1 MTIFA
6 DQAATLAELRGGKLA
21 LLPATYVNGAALSDM
36 YLWNQ
41 VLSAEEEV
49 SRRLAVPLEPTRV
62 FSVGGPT
69 SDELTELG
77 DSPYLV
83 EPGYDGGGF
92 EGLWQW
98 DTLQLNTRPLISVQE
113 VKFVYPGLNETVYV
127 VPPDWIYPDA
137 KSAILQ
143 FTAAP
148 TAGGLPG
155 AIVAMNVFTLGR
167 TVPQMIRVK
176 YTAGLT
182 PRHPTF
188 RDVRNLVLRM
198 AVLRILLD
206 AFIPQSGSISADGL
220 SQSTSMDTAK
230 YQEAID
236 ADLEN
241 LRERINGLM
250 FGVL

>member
-1 MTIFA
+1 MTIFT
-6 DQAATLAELRGGKLA
+6 DQAATLTELRGGKLA
-21 LLPATYVNGAALSDM
+21 LLPAAYFNGATLSDA

-41 VLSAEEEV
+41 ILAAEEEMA
-49 SRRLAVPLEPTRV
+49 RRLAVPLEPTQI

-69 SDELTELG
+69 PAELAALG
-77 DSPYLV
+77 DSPYLI

-92 EGLWQW
+92 QGLWQW

-113 VKFVYPGLNETVYV
+113 VKFVYPGLNETIYV
-127 VPPDWIYPDA
+127 VPPDWIYPNF

-155 AIVAMNVFTLGR
+155 AIVAMNVFAAGCA
-167 TVPQMIRVK
+167 VPQMIRVK

-182 PRHPTF
+182 PQHPTF
-188 RDVRNLVLRM
+188 RDVRNLVLRL

-220 SQSTSMDTAK
+220 SQSISMDTGK
-230 YQEAID
+230 FQDAID

-241 LRERINGLM
+241 LRERINGLL

>member
-1 MTIFA
+1 MTIFT
-6 DQAATLAELRGGKLA
+6 DQAVTLAELRGGKLA
-21 LLPATYVNGAALSDM
+21 LLPAAYFNGTTLSDI
-36 YLWNQ
+36 YLWSQ
-41 VLSAEEEV
+41 ILSAEEEV

-69 SDELTELG
+69 SDELVELG
-77 DSPYLV
+77 DSPFLV

-92 EGLWQW
+92 QGLWQW
-98 DTLQLNTRPLISVQE
+98 DTLQLNMRPLISVQE
-113 VKFVYPGLNETVYV
+113 VKFVYPGINETVYV
-127 VPPDWIYPDA
+127 VPPDWIYPDY

-182 PRHPTF
+182 SRHPTF
-188 RDVRNLVLRM
+188 LDVRNLVLRM

-220 SQSTSMDTAK
+220 AQSMSMDTAK

>member
-1 MTIFA
+1 MTIFT
-6 DQAATLAELRGGKLA
+6 DQVATLAELRGGKLA
-21 LLPATYVNGAALSDM
+21 LLPATYFNGTVLSDP

-41 VLSAEEEV
+41 ILAAEQEV
-49 SRRLAVPLEPTRV
+49 SRRLSVPLDATQI

-69 SDELTELG
+69 VEELVALG

-92 EGLWQW
+92 QGLWQW

-127 VPPDWIYPDA
+127 VPPEWIYPNF

-148 TAGGLPG
+148 TAGGLSG
-155 AIVAMNVFTLGR
+155 AIVAMNVFTAGR

-182 PRHPTF
+182 PQHPAF
-188 RDVRNLVLRM
+188 QDVRNLVLRM

-206 AFIPQSGSISADGL
+206 AFIPQSGSISVDGL
-220 SQSTSMDTAK
+220 SQSMSMDTGK

-236 ADLEN
+236 ADLQN